1 MWWFSDSVGQWI
13 NESMVQRFMS
23 QWVDESMNHHWFNDS
38 VSHWVNEATNQKW
51 MDEWM
56 NEWMNEW
63 VNEWLNEWM
72 IEWMKEWLNERVIE
86 WMDEWMNERMKE
98 GRKEGKKEWRKVGG
112 KGEWS
117 NESLNR
123 WINESSRYGL
133 MKFLR
138 APSCKSAP
146 SMLVFWAFWHANRAL
161 PTFWCIFCRPH
172 LPKVLR
178 AHHSVWPFSG
188 ANRALATVLYAF
200 WRLYLPRVLRARHFL
215 TFSNCKSSSRYSP
228 VHFLS
233 IALNRW
239 SPEPAETETLR
250 HFTRKNNKKTQGF
263 HPWIHAF
270 PNCPLF
276 STAPTRELLL
286 LTLLLTWW
294 HDCPWTFVRNSE
306 VFELNFLLHNH
317 PMVNSGYF
325 WSIMVNRGLYLV
337 IQSSNHM
344 TYLPGSLGRQVMN
357 RSNTFHI
364 SPTWAIY
371 SNLDG
376 ILRERVATPSPF
388 PV

>member
-1 MWWFSDSVGQWI
+1 MSRWI
-13 NESMVQRFMS
+13 NESSLVQRFRESLS
-23 QWVDESMNHHWFNDS
+23 QRSNKPKMNGWM
-38 VSHWVNEATNQKW
+38 NER

-56 NEWMNEW
+56 S
-63 VNEWLNEWM
+63 EWM
-72 IEWMKEWLNERVIE
+72 IEWMNDWMNERVIE
-86 WMDEWMNERMKE
+86 WKSDWMNGWMNEWTNE
-98 GRKEGKKEWRKVGG
+98 GRKEGKKEWRKVGRE
-112 KGEWS
+112 EWS

-250 HFTRKNNKKTQGF
+250 HFTRKNNKKNTGF
-263 HPWIHAF
+263 SPV
-270 PNCPLF
+270 NSRVSKL
-276 STAPTRELLL
+276 S
-286 LTLLLTWW
+286 TLLYCSHTWTALAHFAIDMMTW
-294 HDCPWTFVRNSE
+294 LPLD
-306 VFELNFLLHNH
+306 
-317 PMVNSGYF
+317 
-325 WSIMVNRGLYLV
+325 IYLSV
-337 IQSSNHM
+337 TRKFSS
-344 TYLPGSLGRQVMN
+344 
-357 RSNTFHI
+357 
-364 SPTWAIY
+364 
-371 SNLDG
+371 
-376 ILRERVATPSPF
+376 
-388 PV
+388 